1 MRPPTR
7 DGFLGFT
14 EVTLVLVTP
23 AYKLRPAPP
32 TQVSTTMDPDGL
44 PTLSY
49 GTIDADYARRLA
61 SVTPEED
68 GPIWMIDLMYY
79 RDQAIYADGRGTEL
93 TGQEADDRYTPFG
106 PFRTVGAE
114 LVFLS
119 DVEAQFLGVDP
130 EWDRIAVVRY
140 PTRRSFLEM
149 QELPEY
155 LDLPGHKDAGI
166 GSMILIAG
174 RPVEL
179 PELPSDTPA
188 LNEVPHP
195 STPTDGPVV
204 ILHVLRYHEGQISED
219 MDLYAG
225 EAARIALPHG
235 VRICA
240 WFDVEGT
247 IVGDGRS
254 WDQVRF
260 NVFPSKEAFLAV
272 ALDPERLAA
281 QAVLREPAIAD
292 TYTLMLRPMINRL
305 AESVGS

>member
-1 MRPPTR
+1 
-7 DGFLGFT
+7 
-14 EVTLVLVTP
+14 
-23 AYKLRPAPP
+23 
-32 TQVSTTMDPDGL
+32 MDPDAL

-61 SVTPEED
+61 SVIPEED
-68 GPIWMIDLMYY
+68 GPIWMINLMRY
-79 RDQAIYADGRGTEL
+79 RDHAVYADGRATDL
-93 TGQEADDRYTPFG
+93 TGRQADERYAPIG

-119 DVEAQFLGVDP
+119 DVEAQFVGEDH

-155 LDLPGHKDAGI
+155 LELHEHKDAGMA
-166 GSMILIAG
+166 STFVIAG
-174 RPVEL
+174 RPVDL
-179 PELPSDTPA
+179 PELPSDSPA
-188 LNEVPHP
+188 LDEVPHP
-195 STPTDGPVV
+195 SKPADGPVV
-204 ILHVLRYHEGQISED
+204 ILHVLKYHEGRVSAD
-219 MDLYAG
+219 MDPYSG

-240 WFDVEGT
+240 WLDVEGT

-260 NVFPSKEAFLAV
+260 NVFPSEEAFLAV
-272 ALDPERLAA
+272 ALDPDRLAA
-281 QAVLREPAIAD
+281 QADHREPIIAD
-292 TYTLMLRPMINRL
+292 SYTMMLRPIINRL
-305 AESVGS
+305 AESIST